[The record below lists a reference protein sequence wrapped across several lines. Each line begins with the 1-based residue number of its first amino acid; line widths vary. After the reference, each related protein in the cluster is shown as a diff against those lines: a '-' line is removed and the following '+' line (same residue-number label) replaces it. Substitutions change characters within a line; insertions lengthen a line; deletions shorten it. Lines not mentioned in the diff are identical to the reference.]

1 MKKNR
6 TRKAP
11 QTRTEVEERLRA
23 IRAQRGYLLPHH
35 GLMAVASPDLLEAY
49 NETYINLAFN
59 NKNLGPAP
67 REFVWLII
75 ETLARDAIATHHI
88 ARWREAGGTDKELEV
103 AIKLAAFAEGASV
116 FSFVSGYWQA
126 HLPNYEMET
135 VYRSGLAQI
144 VGNSNI
150 PPGWVEIG
158 LAAAHA
164 CKRQWWAF
172 EIHVRGAYESNI
184 SEGELAD
191 ALSLTTF
198 PGGVANFVK
207 ACELWRQLILS
218 SEVKATEPYRA
229 WAEMS
234 GQGGFDEAK
243 ESET

>member
-1 MKKNR
+1 MKKVHER
-6 TRKAP
+6 KSPKTRV
-11 QTRTEVEERLRA
+11 EVEERLRE

-35 GLMAVASPDLLEAY
+35 GLMAVAAPNLLEAY
-49 NETYINLAFN
+49 NETYINLAFGN
-59 NKNLGPAP
+59 ENIGPAA

-75 ETLARDAIATHHI
+75 EAIARDAIATHHI
-88 ARWREAGGTDKELEV
+88 ARWRDAGGTDTDLEI
-103 AIKLAAFAEGASV
+103 AIKLAAFAEGAGV
-116 FSFVSGYWQA
+116 FSFVSEHWQA
-126 HLPNYEMET
+126 HLPDYEKET
-135 VYRSGLAQI
+135 VYRSGLAKI

-150 PPGWVEIG
+150 PAGWVEIA

-172 EIHVRGAYESNI
+172 QIHVRGAYETDV

-198 PGGVANFVK
+198 PSGVANFVE

-218 SEVKATEPYRA
+218 GAVKATEPYRA

-234 GQGGFDEAK
+234 GQGGFDGAK
-243 ESET
+243 KP